1 MSKYNKI
8 CYSIYVG
15 EKMKKNMNSP
25 LRYPGGK
32 SKLYDEMKKILEYN
46 NLIGCTYIEP
56 FAGRSWLSSNF
67 II

>member
-1 MSKYNKI
+1 MAKYIKI

-32 SKLYDEMKKILEYN
+32 SKLYNEMKEILECN

-56 FAGRSWLSSNF
+56 FAGRIWISFIF

>member
-1 MSKYNKI
+1 
-8 CYSIYVG
+8 
-15 EKMKKNMNSP
+15 MKKNMNSP